1 MTAVAEWGSEPE
13 GLPGR
18 VDVCLVN
25 MPYASLNRPSL
36 ALGLLKALLE
46 RDGVAT
52 GVVYPNLGFAEA
64 VGLPLYNLASAFP
77 KEYLAGEWTFAVAA
91 FPDAVRDDEE
101 YLRHIAGAYEEVS
114 GYGLR
119 PSDAIRLQKDLRRLR
134 VAATGFVDQA
144 ARQALATG
152 ARVIGCTST
161 FEQHVASLALLRRI
175 REIDPSVVTL
185 LGGANCESVMGRT
198 THRCFPWLDYVVSG
212 EADALVGDLC
222 RRILAH
228 GREVPREMLPAGVFG
243 PAHRNASD
251 TAGRP
256 RLLALGSAGEAPRPV
271 FHELDSLPVPDFAD
285 YFRAVEQSRFA
296 TAIHPGLPFET
307 SRGCW
312 WGAARHCTFCGLNG
326 TSMTFRSKS
335 PGKVLAEMRE
345 LEERHGIYSFETVDN
360 ILDMAYFKSV
370 LPALAAEGKE
380 GRRIFYEIKSNLR
393 RPQVEMLKRAGI
405 SWLQPGIESLHSAV
419 LELMDKG
426 VQGWQNVQLLKWS
439 RELGI
444 RLTWNLLWGF
454 PGEEDAWYAEMA
466 EWFPALEHLPPPGGA
481 SRIRYDR
488 FSPYQKRAADFGLAL
503 RPIPAMAHVYP
514 LGEPD
519 LADLAYF
526 FAAEG
531 RPDTF
536 THGGADLMQGRPG
549 AQGLRQALHRWIR
562 AFWQG
567 PPDLN
572 VADDGAVL
580 VFEDSRNCAVEGRC
594 EISGLARQVYL
605 ACDEAPVEE
614 RLGPALAGR
623 EGRPE
628 SEIAAAVEDLLRR
641 RLLLRIDRRLVALA
655 LRGPLGIMPALTEF
669 PGGMVDASS

>member
-13 GLPGR
+13 VLPGR
-18 VDVCLVN
+18 VDICLVN

-46 RDGVAT
+46 REGIAAS
-52 GVVYPNLGFAEA
+52 VVYPNLAFAEV
-64 VGLPLYNLASAFP
+64 VGLPLYNLASSWFP
-77 KEYLAGEWTFAVAA
+77 KEFLAGEWTFAAAA
-91 FPDAVRDDEE
+91 FPEAVRDDEK
-101 YLRHIAGAYEEVS
+101 YLRHIAGAYQQIA
-114 GYGLR
+114 GYDRR
-119 PSDAIRLQKDLRRLR
+119 PSDAIRLQKDLRKVR
-134 VAATGFVDQA
+134 AAAAGFVDQA

-161 FEQHVASLALLRRI
+161 FEQHVASLALLRRV

-222 RRILAH
+222 RQILDD
-228 GREVPREMLPAGVFG
+228 GREVPRSRLPSGVFG
-243 PAHRNASD
+243 PAHRNG
-251 TAGRP
+251 AGRP
-256 RLLALGSAGEAPRPV
+256 RLLIAGSSDEAPRPV
-271 FHELDSLPVPDFAD
+271 FHELDSLPVPDFGD
-285 YFRAVEQSRFA
+285 YFSAVEESRFA
-296 TAIHPGLPFET
+296 AAIRPGLPIET

-326 TSMTFRSKS
+326 SSMTFRSKS

-345 LEERHGIYSFETVDN
+345 LEERYGIASFETVDN

-370 LPALAAEGKE
+370 LPALAEEGNA

-405 SWLQPGIESLHSAV
+405 SWLQPVIESLHSAV

-426 VQGWQNVQLLKWS
+426 VQGWQNLQLLKWS

-466 EWFPALEHLPPPGGA
+466 EWFPALEHLQPPGSA

-488 FSPYQKRAADFGLAL
+488 FSPYHKRALDFGLAL
-503 RPIPAMAHVYP
+503 RPIPAMSYVYP
-514 LGEPD
+514 LAEPD

-531 RPDTF
+531 RTDTF
-536 THGGADLMQGRPG
+536 ADSGSDPMKGRPG
-549 AQGLRQALHRWIR
+549 AQGLRYSLNRWIH
-562 AFWQG
+562 AFWSG
-567 PPDLN
+567 PPDLT

-580 VFEDSRNCAVEGRC
+580 VFEDSRNCALERRC
-594 EISGLARQVYL
+594 EISGLEREVYL

-623 EGRPE
+623 LGREE

-641 RLLLRIDRRLVALA
+641 HLLLRIDRRLVGLA
-655 LRGPLGIMPALTEF
+655 LRGPLAAMPGLKEF
-669 PGGMVDASS
+669 PGGMVEEEDG